1 MIKRFCE
8 MLSCTRGEI
17 SSKRVISFVSFI
29 LISIAFLAN
38 VFVAIPLEQHI
49 FDGMLYLVM
58 AGMGFTS
65 FEKFS
70 PSNKKEIS
78 SPIPKDDFLRDL
90 E

>member
-1 MIKRFCE
+1 M
-8 MLSCTRGEI
+8 
-17 SSKRVISFVSFI
+17 ISFVSFI

-70 PSNKKEIS
+70 PSNKKERGNL
-78 SPIPKDDFLRDL
+78 IPKDDFLQDL